1 MTDTAMGKAF
11 WTVTM
16 SLDGFIAGPND
27 AMDWVFDY
35 VPLDLPE
42 ARTMLEEIIRTTGS
56 VLSGRRSYNVG
67 RRPGQRPE
75 ARKVLGGAW
84 SGPVFVLTH
93 NPPADERDPRIE
105 FVSGEIR
112 SAVGR
117 AREAARGINVM
128 VIGADVARQCVQ
140 EGLMDEIGIF
150 LAPVLLGDGVR
161 FFSWPG
167 APHAVRLETLEVARW
182 GQLANLRY
190 RVMK

>member
-42 ARTMLEEIIRTTGS
+42 ARTMLEEIIRTAGS

-93 NPPADERDPRIE
+93 NPPTDEQDPRIE